1 MTENRNTRYRS
12 LIVEKVKET
21 QEAVRWSLG
30 IKQQSEVLLNPYI
43 IISDTKK
50 KELKMGHTG
59 KFHAREVSGQIYHVG
74 DK

>member
-50 KELKMGHTG
+50 KRVENG
-59 KFHAREVSGQIYHVG
+59 SYW
-74 DK
+74 